1 MFFFQI
7 GTFEPF
13 SIHGRSAHHL
23 SIVLLSFYLPFSLF
37 PYFHSPFLYLL
48 HFILDPCA
56 KTNVPIKKKLIRGS
70 MLQIPKLKTSIES
83 KEAQGAYIDDKEAG
97 AHHNVKQKASNHTM
111 SFNEK

>member
-1 MFFFQI
+1 
-7 GTFEPF
+7 
-13 SIHGRSAHHL
+13 
-23 SIVLLSFYLPFSLF
+23 
-37 PYFHSPFLYLL
+37 
-48 HFILDPCA
+48 
-56 KTNVPIKKKLIRGS
+56 